1 MKKITSLLASFLAS
15 LCSLNTWAVERVAP
29 TMPTPAA
36 PETEQ
41 AYYLYNLDA
50 GMFLNETSI
59 SEQPSEMFLREENGS
74 FHIAYATSDRYNV
87 IYPSN
92 GACTVQWA
100 GWISGSFEY
109 SSAIGYWEISSVQDG
124 SYLIQCSSEF
134 DFYDANLFLGKKAD
148 SDNLR
153 PDCTSEEQI
162 RWAFIPAN
170 DAAERFVAEMKLYR
184 ALCAIDAFS
193 DKGFYLAEFEDNYT
207 NRASL
212 SVDELTASAK
222 RLRYAT
228 GISTNYKYLWWNEKP
243 ILFYT
248 DEGKWSYEEDDRWST
263 WRSSEYYNMIER
275 GIYHKEQSSTLYA
288 RINLTEG
295 SVLVY
300 SPEID
305 DFYALDVYIDD
316 EKVRHYEKDGFSINP
331 RFFENLESGNHTIRW
346 EFNRLK
352 EIDHDYNASNV
363 SIRNIGIIATPL
375 ISVSLLEPGSL
386 GTEVL
391 YADEINSVKDVRRL
405 KVTGKMN
412 DDDWAKIKMMTGLQ
426 TLDLSDAEF
435 TEIPESQF
443 SLSGDT
449 AMQFLHAVTLPEGVT
464 RINRNAF
471 NSSYVE
477 SLNFPSTLKTIEE
490 NAFSESLIKNAHLPD
505 GLTTLGRRCFQYTYF
520 LQNVVFPDNL
530 EEIPYQAFIN
540 CISLNSISLPANLKK
555 IDESAFH
562 SCKRLQT
569 TLPDGL
575 QEIGKW
581 AFMSCSSI
589 GESLIVPKSLISIG
603 DGAFAECTSLK
614 YVEFNAHQFWTEPG
628 VLDNCPNLETLKLN
642 SPTVVTR
649 NGNPLSDIKTLAHLQ
664 VPQYLVNLY
673 KQDSY
678 WYNAQ
683 SIEGFDYSGMEY
695 IPLNGNLTLTH
706 DRFGGNPSVKIE
718 HPSYLKI
725 LGSDAQQFND
735 LIISRD
741 YNDSYGYGML
751 YSDCPNLTINGDL
764 CVQYKTNER
773 QWNFICL
780 PFDLDISRISHDQ
793 DDVQF
798 AIRYYDGANRAENGK
813 SGSWKDYE
821 RTAIIP
827 AGTGFI
833 LQTNKDCWTYLYA
846 ANTAA
851 KQNIVSVNEFSKTL
865 DLNNAELTSNRGWNL
880 VGNPYQCFYNNHM
893 INYTAPI
900 TVWNFD
906 SRTYTA
912 YSLTDDDYALRP
924 NEAFFV
930 QCPGSEAQTI
940 SFPMQG
946 RQLTS
951 VIESQNAVKAKNP
964 AGQTRRL
971 IDLGLSFGEAKDK
984 TRIVFNDEAE
994 MGYEITSDASKFM
1007 SMDKEMAQL
1016 YTLDA
1021 DGLHYAI
1028 NERPTADGKVQLGF
1042 YTARNG
1048 AYTLSAERNQAGDIY
1063 LTDLVEGICVNLA
1076 TEDYTFKATAGT
1088 DETRFVLSLT
1098 GKATGIDELD
1108 ADNQQQK
1115 EEIYDLSGRRV
1126 SKAQKGVFIQNGKK
1140 VVVK

>member
-1 MKKITSLLASFLAS
+1 MKKITSLLAFFLAS
-15 LCSLNTWAVERVAP
+15 LCSFSTWAAERVAP
-29 TMPTPAA
+29 TMPTSAA

-41 AYYLYNLDA
+41 TYYLYNLDA
-50 GMFLNETSI
+50 ELFYGCDVYGYLGYFSETPIAISLEKVDSRYIIKLSSSWENDAIYAYDTSI
-59 SEQPSEMFLREENGS
+59 GYGMYNPSDIRE
-74 FHIAYATSDRYNV
+74 H
-87 IYPSN
+87 
-92 GACTVQWA
+92 
-100 GWISGSFEY
+100 
-109 SSAIGYWEISSVQDG
+109 WEITTAQDG
-124 SYLIQCSSEF
+124 SYRIQWSSEL

-148 SDNLR
+148 SENLR
-153 PDCTSEEQI
+153 PDCTTEEQI
-162 RWAFIPAN
+162 RWAFIPVN

-184 ALCAIDAFS
+184 ALCAVDAYS
-193 DKGFYLAEFEDNYT
+193 DKGFYLAEFENNYT

-228 GISTNYKYLWWNEKP
+228 GISSNYKNTWWNEKP

-248 DEGKWSYEEDDRWST
+248 DEGENSYETDGSYYT
-263 WRSSEYYNMIER
+263 WEAYGNSIER
-275 GIYHKEQSSTLYA
+275 RLNSYNHSGTISA
-288 RINLTEG
+288 IVNLSEE
-295 SVLVY
+295 SVIAY
-300 SPEID
+300 TPGGWSNCT
-305 DFYALDVYIDD
+305 LDVYIDD
-316 EKVRHYEKDGFSINP
+316 TKVRHLEGDQTYPSGRLFETLSAGVHIIKWVYAGEENFDYGGYYWGVSI
-331 RFFENLESGNHTIRW
+331 
-346 EFNRLK
+346 
-352 EIDHDYNASNV
+352 SNV
-363 SIRNIGIIATPL
+363 GIIATPL

-391 YADEINSVKDVRRL
+391 YADGINSVKDVRRL

-412 DDDWAKIKMMTGLQ
+412 DDDWERIKMMTGLQ
-426 TLDLSDAEF
+426 TLDLSEAEIA
-435 TEIPESQF
+435 EIPEEQF
-443 SLSGDT
+443 SLSNDT
-449 AMQFLHAVTLPEGVT
+449 AMQFLHAVTLPEGLK
-464 RINRNAF
+464 RINGYAF

-477 SLNFPSTLKTIEE
+477 TLNFPSTLEKIDHGV
-490 NAFSESLIKNAHLPD
+490 FQRSYLKNVSLPD
-505 GLTTLGRRCFQYTYF
+505 GLTDIGIYSFNDMKF
-520 LQNVVFPDNL
+520 L
-530 EEIPYQAFIN
+530 ESAK
-540 CISLNSISLPANLKK
+540 LPANLEV
-555 IDESAFH
+555 ISERAFQD
-562 SCKRLQT
+562 CKFLETVIMPENLKEIKREAFSYCNKLRNV
-569 TLPDGL
+569 TLP
-575 QEIGKW
+575 
-581 AFMSCSSI
+581 
-589 GESLIVPKSLISIG
+589 ESLTIIGSDVFEATSVGETIVIPKNVTYIG
-603 DGAFAECTSLK
+603 GGAFSNCNNLK
-614 YVEFNAHQFWTEPG
+614 HVELNAYQFKTEPN
-628 VLDNCPNLETLKLN
+628 VLYNCPNLETLKLN

-649 NGNPLSDIKTLAHLQ
+649 DGTPLSDIKTLAHLQ

-683 SIEGFDYSGMEY
+683 SIEGFDYSDMEY
-695 IPLNGNLTLTH
+695 IPLHGDLTLSH
-706 DRFGGNPSVKIE
+706 DRFGGNPSVMIDR
-718 HPSYLKI
+718 PNYLKI
-725 LGSDAQQFND
+725 LGEGDQQFNN
-735 LIISRD
+735 LTISRD
-741 YNDSYGYGML
+741 YNDSYGYGMI

-773 QWNFICL
+773 EWNFICL

-793 DDVQF
+793 EDVQF

-821 RTAIIP
+821 RTAVIP

-833 LQTNKDCWTYLYA
+833 LQTNKECFTYLYA
-846 ANTAA
+846 ANTDA
-851 KQNIVSVNEFSKTL
+851 KQNIVSPNEFSKTL
-865 DLNNAELTSNRGWNL
+865 EQHDAELASNRGWNL

-893 INYTAPI
+893 INYPAPI

-940 SFPMQG
+940 SFPVQG

-964 AGQTRRL
+964 AGQSRL
-971 IDLGLSFGEAKDK
+971 LVDLGLSFGDAKDK
-984 TRIVFNDEAE
+984 TRVVFNDEAE
-994 MGYEITSDASKFM
+994 MGYEISCDAGKFM
-1007 SMDKEMAQL
+1007 SMDKEVAQL

-1021 DGLHYAI
+1021 EGLHYAI

-1048 AYTLSAERNQAGDIY
+1048 SYTLSAERNQAGDIY
-1063 LTDLVEGICVNLA
+1063 LTDLVEGVCVNLA

-1108 ADNQQQK
+1108 AESQQQK
-1115 EEIYDLSGRRV
+1115 EDLYDLSGRRV

>member
-1 MKKITSLLASFLAS
+1 M
-15 LCSLNTWAVERVAP
+15 
-29 TMPTPAA
+29 
-36 PETEQ
+36 
-41 AYYLYNLDA
+41 
-50 GMFLNETSI
+50 
-59 SEQPSEMFLREENGS
+59 
-74 FHIAYATSDRYNV
+74 
-87 IYPSN
+87 
-92 GACTVQWA
+92 
-100 GWISGSFEY
+100 
-109 SSAIGYWEISSVQDG
+109 
-124 SYLIQCSSEF
+124 
-134 DFYDANLFLGKKAD
+134 GKKAD
-148 SDNLR
+148 SDELR
-153 PDCTSEEQI
+153 PNCTTEEQI
-162 RWAFIPAN
+162 RWAFIPVN
-170 DAAERFVAEMKLYR
+170 DAGDRFVAEMKLYR
-184 ALCAIDAFS
+184 ALCSVDAYS
-193 DKGFYLAEFEDNYT
+193 DKGFYLTEFEDNYT

-248 DEGKWSYEEDDRWST
+248 DEGNNSYETDDSYQT
-263 WRSSEYYNMIER
+263 WKAYDNRIER
-275 GIYHKEQSSTLYA
+275 HFDRYASGSSTISA
-288 RINLTEG
+288 IVNLSEE
-295 SVLVY
+295 SVIAY
-300 SPEID
+300 TPCES
-305 DFYALDVYIDD
+305 YYCSLDVYIDD
-316 EKVRHYEKDGFSINP
+316 TKVRHLEREQSYNEGRLFETLSAGTHTIKWVYNRNDGFDN
-331 RFFENLESGNHTIRW
+331 ESFT
-346 EFNRLK
+346 
-352 EIDHDYNASNV
+352 V
-363 SIRNIGIIATPL
+363 SIRNVGIIASPL

-391 YADEINSVKDVRRL
+391 YADGINSVKDVRRL

-426 TLDLSDAEF
+426 TLDLSDAEV
-435 TEIPESQF
+435 TEIPEEQF
-443 SLSGDT
+443 SLSNDT
-449 AMQFLHAVTLPEGVT
+449 AMQFLYAVTLPEGVT
-464 RINRNAF
+464 RINRYSF

-477 SLNFPSTLKTIEE
+477 TLNFPSTLEKIDY
-490 NAFSESLIKNAHLPD
+490 AALQRSQLKNVFLPD
-505 GLTTLGRRCFQYTYF
+505 GLTEVEEYSFNDMKF
-520 LQNVVFPDNL
+520 LESVK
-530 EEIPYQAFIN
+530 
-540 CISLNSISLPANLKK
+540 LPANLEVIPENAFKECK
-555 IDESAFH
+555 FLETVTMPANLKEIKSAAFQY
-562 SCKRLQT
+562 CNKLCNV
-569 TLPDGL
+569 TLPESL
-575 QEIGKW
+575 TIIGAG
-581 AFMSCSSI
+581 AFEATSI
-589 GESLIVPKSLISIG
+589 GETIVIPEDVTYIG
-603 DGAFAECTSLK
+603 GSAFSGCNNLK
-614 YVEFNAHQFWTEPG
+614 HVEFNAHQFKTESY
-628 VLDNCPNLETLKLN
+628 VLYNCPNLETLKLN

-649 NGNPLSDIKTLAHLQ
+649 DGTPLSDIKTLAHLQ

-695 IPLNGNLTLTH
+695 IPLNGSLTLTH

-725 LGSDAQQFND
+725 LGTDAQQFNN
-735 LIISRD
+735 LTISRD
-741 YNDSYGYGML
+741 YNDSYGYGMI

-773 QWNFICL
+773 KWNFICL

-833 LQTNKDCWTYLYA
+833 LQTNKECWTFLYA
-846 ANTAA
+846 ANNAS
-851 KQNIVSVNEFSKTL
+851 KRNIVGVNEFSKTL
-865 DLNNAELTSNRGWNL
+865 ELNNAELTSNRGWNL
-880 VGNPYQCFYNNHM
+880 VGNPYQCFYNDHM

-940 SFPMQG
+940 SFPLQG

-971 IDLGLSFGEAKDK
+971 IDLGLSFGDAKDK
-984 TRIVFNDEAE
+984 TRVVFNDEAE

-1007 SMDKEMAQL
+1007 SMDKEVAQL

-1028 NERPTADGKVQLGF
+1028 NERPIADGKVQLGF

-1048 AYTLSAERNQAGDIY
+1048 SYTLSAERNQAGDIY
-1063 LTDLVEGICVNLA
+1063 LTDLLEGICVNLA

-1108 ADNQQQK
+1108 ADSQQQT
-1115 EEIYDLSGRRV
+1115 EELYDLSGRRV